1 MLLTKTIFCWG
12 IFRFSWCLKKSPLQ
26 LFLSETRILSHSYER
41 KVILQEKHLTG
52 TMAAAQEE
60 DFVDY
65 EEEEEQVA
73 VQTGKDT
80 KKYETLS
87 FIPNCFFHFCWFVQ
101 QFPED
106 ENNFQLAVNQRS
118 KLFYSME
125 HFFLPK
131 NIAILLPQTFVEN
144 KNSNQ
149 ASSNTI
155 HITNYF
161 LWIAFFQFCDA
172 ACNNT
177 FHQSC
182 QFCHLRH
189 LTIIQGTLC
198 RYSHFEFS

>member
-1 MLLTKTIFCWG
+1 MVSEKITTTTFPLRNTNSITFLRKESHFARKASHRNHGGSTRRR
-12 IFRFSWCLKKSPLQ
+12 FRRLRGGRRTGRRANRKGHQKV
-26 LFLSETRILSHSYER
+26 RNIIL
-41 KVILQEKHLTG
+41 
-52 TMAAAQEE
+52 
-60 DFVDY
+60 
-65 EEEEEQVA
+65 
-73 VQTGKDT
+73 
-80 KKYETLS
+80 
-87 FIPNCFFHFCWFVQ
+87 IPNCFFHFCWFVQ